1 MWSYLNGLVH
11 LSVSPLPLF
20 CSFSNLCGNRI
31 VSRSTVTI
39 GFVWSRSM
47 SWESESMARQ
57 LPQNHLANHIPGTTP
72 SLCVQ
77 EEHLLSAR
85 KWYFCK
91 QEIENHSPSRKDGI
105 DFKKESQ
112 LRKSYCSFLQE
123 LGMKLKV

>member
-1 MWSYLNGLVH
+1 M
-11 LSVSPLPLF
+11 
-20 CSFSNLCGNRI
+20 
-31 VSRSTVTI
+31 
-39 GFVWSRSM
+39 
-47 SWESESMARQ
+47 ERQ
-57 LPQNHLANHIPGTTP
+57 LPHKHFENGIPGTTP

-77 EEHLLSAR
+77 EEHLISAR

-91 QEIENHSPSRKDGI
+91 QEIENHSPSRKDGV